1 MAILVRCQKCG
12 RVGDDER
19 PHRMTDANVD
29 QIIANSGY
37 QFVCGACQA
46 INMLDQC
53 LEREASDGD
62 KLVSNRDATRE
73 R

>member
-1 MAILVRCQKCG
+1 
-12 RVGDDER
+12 
-19 PHRMTDANVD
+19 MTDANVD